1 MNPQFDPTPGLR
13 LPQPTTNPAAISPTP
28 APQAAPTM
36 PALTPAAA
44 PIQQAPEMAPA
55 APVTPAPVQP
65 EVLGTVS
72 PVSQQAVPAPAQV
85 QATTEQVTP
94 SAVAEADEDA
104 QDEEWVNKAKSTIE
118 QYKGDPY
125 AQSKALS
132 RLKAEYMQ
140 VRHGKTLKV
149 SE

>member
-1 MNPQFDPTPGLR
+1 
-13 LPQPTTNPAAISPTP
+13 
-28 APQAAPTM
+28 
-36 PALTPAAA
+36 
-44 PIQQAPEMAPA
+44 MAPA